1 MGTGSQP
8 DTEVLSKVGSKGW
21 KTDLLSFVCAWP
33 LGIQAYGESGIW
45 QAFLLAHVES
55 GQELGAES
63 RLSISVPKPILSP
76 SLHFVHQSHGRHTK
90 ASGLS
95 KFSMMEALRC

>member
-8 DTEVLSKVGSKGW
+8 DTEVLSKVCSEGW
-21 KTDLLSFVCAWP
+21 ETDPLRFVCAWP

-45 QAFLLAHVES
+45 KVFLLAYVES

-76 SLHFVHQSHGRHTK
+76 SLHSVHQSHGRHTE

-95 KFSMMEALRC
+95 KFSMMEALQC